1 MEGTSLEIC
10 YDLSSEDKKCEM
22 DIDNVILTRW
32 NNFMMKGSFRFDE
45 LNTS

>member
-1 MEGTSLEIC
+1 MEATIVEIC
-10 YDLSSEDKKCEM
+10 YDLSSEDKKCEE

-32 NNFMMKGSFRFDE
+32 NNFMMKGSFRFDK